1 MDILE
6 KRLTEIFHLASH
18 WKAALLLDEA
28 DVFVEERARNDQRRN
43 ALVCAFL
50 RKLEYYEGILFLTTN
65 RVETMDAAIASRI
78 HLAVPYRNLEQSA
91 RMRVW
96 RCFLSKAMTAKGAAA
111 LPEEDIE
118 RLARKVLNGREVSC
132 SRPVMGLADE
142 MSRSRMLYRRRA
154 PSQLMRRAESACHT
168 SRRQST
174 STSSFSRI
182 SAEPVKS
189 RICILICKVVVSV
202 GFSWRGSGG
211 R

>member
-18 WKAALLLDEA
+18 WNAALLLDEA

-65 RVETMDAAIASRI
+65 RVETMDPAIASRI
-78 HLAVPYRNLEQSA
+78 HLALPYRNLEQSA

-96 RCFLSKAMTAKGAAA
+96 RSFLSKARTAKGATAC
-111 LPEEDIE
+111 PEEDIE

-132 SRPVMGLADE
+132 SRPVTGLADGL
-142 MSRSRMLYRRRA
+142 SRSRMLYRRRE
-154 PSQLMRRAESACHT
+154 PSQLIRRAESACHIL
-168 SRRQST
+168 RRQSA
-174 STSSFSRI
+174 STNSLSRTF
-182 SAEPVKS
+182 AARVRWK
-189 RICILICKVVVSV
+189 L
-202 GFSWRGSGG
+202 
-211 R
+211 